1 MSTPLKMFATLPP
14 SYLPELRRTVWGRM
28 FGHCIQETRKKAD
41 LSIEEAAGL
50 SGMESSEWMAVEE
63 GTVPQDLNQLR
74 AMADAME
81 VSFDKIATLVLVC
94 RAAWEL

>member
-1 MSTPLKMFATLPP
+1 MSTALKMFASLPS

-41 LSIEEAAGL
+41 LSIEDAARL
-50 SGMESSEWMAVEE
+50 SGMEISEWAAVEE
-63 GTVPQDLNQLR
+63 GTVPQDVNRLR
-74 AMADAME
+74 AMADAMAI
-81 VSFDKIATLVLVC
+81 SFDKIATLVLVC

>member
-14 SYLPELRRTVWGRM
+14 SHLPELRRTVWGRM

-41 LSIEEAAGL
+41 LSVEEAARL
-50 SGMESSEWMAVEE
+50 SGMKSSEWMAIEE
-63 GTVPQDLNQLR
+63 GSVPQDINRLR

-81 VSFDKIATLVLVC
+81 VNFDKIATLVLVC
-94 RAAWEL
+94 REAWEL

>member
-1 MSTPLKMFATLPP
+1 MSTELKMFATLPP

-28 FGHCIQETRKKAD
+28 FGHCIQETRKKTA
-41 LSIEEAAGL
+41 LSIVEAARL
-50 SGMESSEWMAVEE
+50 SGMESSEWMAIEE
-63 GTVPQDLNQLR
+63 GSVPQDINRLR

-94 RAAWEL
+94 REAWEL

>member
-14 SYLPELRRTVWGRM
+14 SYLPEQRRTVWGRM
-28 FGHCIQETRKKAD
+28 FGHCIQKTRENSG
-41 LSIEEAAGL
+41 LSIEKAARL
-50 SGMESSEWMAVEE
+50 SGMQSSEWMAVEE
-63 GTVPQDLNQLR
+63 GTVPEDISQLR

-94 RAAWEL
+94 REAWEL